1 MEKVCKIQ
9 AIGNY
14 EEKDRRDGNGKFK
27 KITVRLKDGSDEF
40 IAEATD
46 DLAGTL
52 NENKIPVGTNVC
64 VLCRLRVSDWKD
76 ENGNPRT
83 STYINIVNLI
93 VL

>member
-27 KITVRLKDGSDEF
+27 KIALRLKDGSDEF
-40 IAEATD
+40 VAEATD
-46 DLAGTL
+46 QLAEFL
-52 NENKIPVGTNVC
+52 KDNNLPVGTNVS
-64 VLCRLRVSDWKD
+64 VLCRLRVNDWKD

>member
-27 KITVRLKDGSDEF
+27 KIAVRLKDGSDEF
-40 IAEATD
+40 VAEATD
-46 DLAGTL
+46 QLAEFL
-52 NENKIPVGTNVC
+52 KDNNLPVGTNVS
-64 VLCRLRVSDWKD
+64 VLCRLRVNEWKD
-76 ENGNPRT
+76 ENGNQKT